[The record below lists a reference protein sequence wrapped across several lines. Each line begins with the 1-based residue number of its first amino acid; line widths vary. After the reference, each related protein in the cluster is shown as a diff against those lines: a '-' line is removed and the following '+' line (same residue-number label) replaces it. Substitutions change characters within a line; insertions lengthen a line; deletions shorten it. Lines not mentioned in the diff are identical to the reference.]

1 MVLMIAGVLYG
12 GMMALVY
19 FLGVF
24 FVSIMARVFSW
35 IAHRAL
41 LAVNNT
47 EHKIQTLFQ
56 GITRA
61 SIALKSGQK
70 KSVSLLT
77 DAGRGEWT
85 DNLSSKIRDSFEVIS
100 QMAGTATDQSIELRS
115 ILEKSKYADIFNFVK
130 YGNWIQ

>member
-24 FVSIMARVFSW
+24 FVSVLARIFAW
-35 IAHRAL
+35 IAHRVL
-41 LAVNNT
+41 LLLNNT
-47 EHKIQTLFQ
+47 EHEIQTLFQ
-56 GITRA
+56 SITRA

-70 KSVSLLT
+70 QSVSLLI

-100 QMAGTATDQSIELRS
+100 EMAGTATDQSVELRR
-115 ILEKSKYADIFNFVK
+115 ILENSKYADIFNFVK